1 MGQLQHILT
10 RPWVPAAIGKAPYL
24 WSVSLVFFFLKYTY
38 SVPSAQELV
47 AVAATLAVFFPLY
60 FGSFWLDGKRLQA
73 FVLALFVLGAIWAP
87 FNQGASTFFIFAAAR
102 CGGLSEQ
109 RRAFFSLAALT
120 LGATLVAACL
130 DKSLQ
135 FLFPV
140 FMVGLPVGLGSIMEG
155 GQRQARERLMRKQE
169 EVEHMA
175 TIAERERISRDLHD
189 LLGHTL
195 SLITLKAE
203 LAGKLIG
210 RDIDACRSEIKDIET
225 SARHALAEVRAAV
238 SGYRE
243 SGFAHELAKAK
254 SSLGAAQVTLRTD
267 VDEVALPASAENV
280 LALALREAVTN
291 ILRHSNASTCDV
303 RLYKQGQQIVLT
315 IADNGSTVEPG
326 KSPHDGNGLTGMRE
340 RVHAVGGRLALRF
353 EQGVALELY
362 LPMGE
367 RS

>member
-1 MGQLQHILT
+1 MGRLQQILA

-38 SVPSAQELV
+38 SVPSAREVV

-60 FGSFWLDGKRLQA
+60 FGSFWFDGKRLQA

-102 CGGLSEQ
+102 CGGMSEQ
-109 RRAFFSLAALT
+109 RRAFVSLAALT
-120 LGATLVAACL
+120 VGATLVAACL
-130 DKSLQ
+130 DKSLE

-203 LAGKLIG
+203 LAGKLIN

-225 SARHALAEVRAAV
+225 SARHALGEVRAAV

-243 SGFAHELAKAK
+243 SGFGHELAKAK
-254 SSLGAAQVTLRTD
+254 ASLDAAQVTLRAQVHD
-267 VDEVALPASAENV
+267 VAWPASAENV

-291 ILRHSNASTCDV
+291 ILRHSNATACDLSLS
-303 RLYKQGQQIVLT
+303 RQGGQIVLT
-315 IADNGSTVEPG
+315 IADNGNTLAPG
-326 KSPHDGNGLTGMRE
+326 KELRRGNGLLGMQE
-340 RVHAVGGRLALRF
+340 RVHALGGRLALRF
-353 EQGVALELY
+353 EQGMALELY

-367 RS
+367 AS